1 MINEVVRFDRGNR
14 QDDLINNSPAVAIP
28 TVKRPHIETIDLTL
42 SPEKHK

>member
-14 QDDLINNSPAVAIP
+14 QVEPVNNLPVAIP
-28 TVKRPHIETIDLTL
+28 TKRPHIETIDLTL